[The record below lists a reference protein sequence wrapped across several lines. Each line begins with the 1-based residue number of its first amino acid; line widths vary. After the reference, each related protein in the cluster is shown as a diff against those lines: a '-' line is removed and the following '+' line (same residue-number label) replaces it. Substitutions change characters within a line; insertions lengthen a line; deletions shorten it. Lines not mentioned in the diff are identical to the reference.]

1 MNLSLPNDTQSKW
14 LLASTIGVCLYPV
27 LLFLFPKGYIVSTT
41 ILTLMAVV
49 AGYYKQLSWNRSLT
63 LLSLAF
69 IAFSFP
75 HLVNLVQETTDMR
88 HVKKILRGLPLLLV
102 AAFLVKNNPDKKII
116 HWAFIFGLIIC
127 FIGMLNAQITGLDRR
142 DVLGNNVIPLMVSA
156 TALLA
161 FLLPQSNSDNKL
173 LKYMVYATFPLTI
186 SAIVLSQSKGVALSA
201 LATMLVFSVLTFR
214 QSKSNIFI
222 LWVLL
227 ISAIGVTS
235 LFNNDALIKR
245 INIASKNVT
254 LAVNKTIEQD
264 TVRTTKSTTSIVNK
278 STEKKITPTQKKSW
292 APHSS
297 STIRLELWKGSL
309 LLAAEKPFFGYGKL
323 AARDRMLELIKEGKI
338 APYAKKYAEKHFHSI
353 YFEALGCQGLIGLIS
368 ILLVL
373 LLPLYIFI
381 KHWTNNPQVALAGS
395 LIVTNYAIAGLSD
408 TVLTSTLPSITYVM
422 LMVLCVSQVSIS
434 EQKTID

>member
-1 MNLSLPNDTQSKW
+1 
-14 LLASTIGVCLYPV
+14 
-27 LLFLFPKGYIVSTT
+27 
-41 ILTLMAVV
+41 MAVV

-75 HLVNLVQETTDMR
+75 HLVNLIQETTDMR

-127 FIGMLNAQITGLDRR
+127 FIGMLNAQITGLDRS

-156 TALLA
+156 AALLA
-161 FLLPQSNSDNKL
+161 FLLPQSNSKNKL
-173 LKYMVYATFPLTI
+173 LKYTVYATFSLTI
-186 SAIVLSQSKGVALSA
+186 SAIVLSQSKGVTLSA
-201 LATMLVFSVLTFR
+201 LATILVFSVLTFR

-227 ISAIGVTS
+227 ISAIGATS

-264 TVRTTKSTTSIVNK
+264 TVRTTKNTTSIVNK

-292 APHSS
+292 APASS
-297 STIRLELWKGSL
+297 STIRFELWKGSL

-381 KHWTNNPQVALAGS
+381 KNWTNNPRVALAGI

-408 TVLTSTLPSITYVM
+408 TVLTSTLPAITYVM

-434 EQKTID
+434 EPDKKV

>member
-1 MNLSLPNDTQSKW
+1 
-14 LLASTIGVCLYPV
+14 
-27 LLFLFPKGYIVSTT
+27 
-41 ILTLMAVV
+41 MAVV

-75 HLVNLVQETTDMR
+75 HLVNLAQETTDMR

-127 FIGMLNAQITGLDRR
+127 FIGMLNAQITGLDRS

-156 TALLA
+156 AALLA
-161 FLLPQSNSDNKL
+161 FLLPQSNSKNKL
-173 LKYMVYATFPLTI
+173 LKYTVYATFSLTI
-186 SAIVLSQSKGVALSA
+186 SAIVLSQSKGVTLSA
-201 LATMLVFSVLTFR
+201 LATILVFSVLTFR

-227 ISAIGVTS
+227 ISAIGATS

-264 TVRTTKSTTSIVNK
+264 TVRTTKNTTSIVNK

-292 APHSS
+292 APASS
-297 STIRLELWKGSL
+297 STIRFELWKGSL

-323 AARDRMLELIKEGKI
+323 AARDRMLEFIKEGKI

-373 LLPLYIFI
+373 LLPLYMFI
-381 KHWTNNPQVALAGS
+381 KNWTNNPRVALAGI

-408 TVLTSTLPSITYVM
+408 TVLTSTLPAITYVM

>member
-1 MNLSLPNDTQSKW
+1 
-14 LLASTIGVCLYPV
+14 
-27 LLFLFPKGYIVSTT
+27 
-41 ILTLMAVV
+41 
-49 AGYYKQLSWNRSLT
+49 
-63 LLSLAF
+63 
-69 IAFSFP
+69 
-75 HLVNLVQETTDMR
+75 
-88 HVKKILRGLPLLLV
+88 
-102 AAFLVKNNPDKKII
+102 
-116 HWAFIFGLIIC
+116 
-127 FIGMLNAQITGLDRR
+127 
-142 DVLGNNVIPLMVSA
+142 
-156 TALLA
+156 
-161 FLLPQSNSDNKL
+161 
-173 LKYMVYATFPLTI
+173 
-186 SAIVLSQSKGVALSA
+186 
-201 LATMLVFSVLTFR
+201 MLVFSVLTFR

-245 INIASKNVT
+245 INYASKNVT

-278 STEKKITPTQKKSW
+278 STEKKIIPTQQKSW
-292 APHSS
+292 APASS

-381 KHWTNNPQVALAGS
+381 KNWTNNPQVALAGS

-408 TVLTSTLPSITYVM
+408 TVLTSTLPAITYVM